1 MGGVERVDRS
11 RARARRGSARR
22 IRRGPLAPGIT
33 GRPAGV
39 RSANAGSNVR
49 RGARSTAKIERSR
62 ARVDFHGAFTGF
74 RPGSC
79 ATARQYLARSLSPKA
94 RARLGRCGDSRR
106 GSCGR
111 TVRRLANARLLIN
124 LQGCCGCVGRSG
136 RPTANCDRL
145 HWFRSQFNS
154 NHEPRVRANI
164 LKTSIFPVRQSCR
177 LNQTTSLARRGSSC
191 RARSPP
197 SSDRIDSSIGRVRVI
212 DALASEPCACALAA
226 GTSRADRA
234 VSSGSSSEASW
245 V

>member
-1 MGGVERVDRS
+1 MSPPTDTPWENSSGMRRCRSRLPRDVEQSREGKIDSGFTPLSPEIHVGGVERVDRS

-39 RSANAGSNVR
+39 RSASAGSNVR
-49 RGARSTAKIERSR
+49 RGARSTAKFERSR

-106 GSCGR
+106 GSRGR

-124 LQGCCGCVGRSG
+124 LQGLLRVGGAIRATDCKL
-136 RPTANCDRL
+136 RPTAL
-145 HWFRSQFNS
+145 
-154 NHEPRVRANI
+154 
-164 LKTSIFPVRQSCR
+164 
-177 LNQTTSLARRGSSC
+177 
-191 RARSPP
+191 
-197 SSDRIDSSIGRVRVI
+197 
-212 DALASEPCACALAA
+212 
-226 GTSRADRA
+226 
-234 VSSGSSSEASW
+234 VSKPIQQ
-245 V
+245 